1 MADSETIPQLIKSN
15 CEKWG
20 QRTAMSMKH
29 RGIWRRYSWKEYY
42 ENVKYF
48 SLGLISLGFKPR
60 DVVCIIGDN
69 EPEWFWGEFAAQA
82 AGGIATGIF
91 VDAIPSEVKY
101 VAAHC
106 GAKFAIVNDQEQ
118 TDKFL
123 EIKDELPSLKKV
135 IYWDP
140 KGLKNYLEGHT
151 PPFEEFLEQICNKL
165 LSCKDSVN
173 LTITSE
179 QISKLN
185 RIKEKYVVQSKKIAD
200 YGEISK
206 ELSEFVPIFEKMKS
220 QNVEGKGPDGHIYKK
235 IDFVEDEKKQDE
247 VIDEAIFFIK
257 EGLSRTA
264 FLINFNEV
272 IDRGRE
278 YEKKHPKSFEQNVK
292 KGKGSDVAFIYYT
305 SGTTGLPK
313 GAVITHKALIN
324 TSRGFV
330 DRFPF
335 TGNDD
340 LVSNFPPAWVG
351 DSFFATVPHLLTGAR
366 INFPEEP
373 ETIAEDT
380 REVGP
385 DFVIYGP
392 RQWESLVS
400 EIQVKITDANPIKR
414 LFYHLFMPVGYKMA
428 DLSFEGK
435 TPDLFWRALHGIAY
449 GLLFRPLKDRLGLV
463 KARLAVTGSS
473 VLSLDTFRLI
483 HAIGI
488 ELRQNYA
495 STEAGFISSHG
506 KGEIDFQS
514 VGRPA
519 TGVEVRVTDE
529 GELLVRSEC
538 LFKEYFKD
546 PEKTEAVVVNGWCR
560 TGDAVNI
567 NDQGH
572 LIFMDRVEHMGEL
585 ASGTKYAPQYIE
597 GRLRFSPYIKDA
609 MVVGG
614 KERDFV
620 GAIVNIDFAMVG
632 KWAERHGLP
641 YTTFVD
647 LSQKKEVADLVQKD
661 LIRVNGYLPQ
671 GSRVRKFVLLHKE
684 FDADEAELTR
694 TRKLRRDFVEQRY
707 KDLIEAMYG
716 DKKNVT
722 VEAPVTYRDGRHGVV
737 STAVNVRQ
745 VN

>member
-1 MADSETIPQLIKSN
+1 MADTETIPQLIDANRK
-15 CEKWG
+15 KWG
-20 QRTAMSMKH
+20 RKTAMAMKY
-29 RGIWRRYSWKEYY
+29 RGIWRRYNWAEYY

-48 SLGLISLGFKPR
+48 SLGLISLGFKPG
-60 DVVCIIGDN
+60 DLLCIIGDN

-82 AGGIATGIF
+82 AGGIATGVF

-101 VAAHC
+101 IAAHS
-106 GAKFAIVNDQEQ
+106 GARFAVVNDQEQ

-123 EIKDELPSLKKV
+123 EIKDELPELKKV

-140 KGLKNYLEGHT
+140 KGLKNYDEPLLISFTEV
-151 PPFEEFLEQICNKL
+151 LKL
-165 LSCKDSVN
+165 G
-173 LTITSE
+173 
-179 QISKLN
+179 Q
-185 RIKEKYVVQSKKIAD
+185 
-200 YGEISK
+200 
-206 ELSEFVPIFEKMKS
+206 
-220 QNVEGKGPDGHIYKK
+220 
-235 IDFVEDEKKQDE
+235 
-247 VIDEAIFFIK
+247 
-257 EGLSRTA
+257 
-264 FLINFNEV
+264 
-272 IDRGRE
+272 E
-278 YEKKHPKSFEQNVK
+278 YEKKHPKLFEENVK
-292 KGKGSDVAFIYYT
+292 KGRGEDTAFIYYT

-324 TSRGFV
+324 TARGFV

-335 TGNDD
+335 TGEDD

-351 DSFFATVPHLLTGAR
+351 DSFFATIPHLLTGAR

-385 DFVIYGP
+385 EFVIYGP

-400 EIQVKITDANPIKR
+400 EIQVKITDANPLKR
-414 LFYHLFMPVGYKMA
+414 FFYHLFMPVGYKIA
-428 DLSFEGK
+428 DLNFDNK
-435 TPDLFWRALHGIAY
+435 KPDVLWRALYSVAY

-519 TGVEVRVTDE
+519 VGVEVRVTDE

-546 PEKTEAVVVNGWCR
+546 PEKTAAVVVNGWCK

-614 KERDFV
+614 KYREFV

-632 KWAERHGLP
+632 KWAERNSLP

-647 LSQKKEVADLVQKD
+647 LSQKNEVADLVQKD
-661 LIRVNGYLPQ
+661 LLRVNSYLPEA
-671 GSRVRKFVLLHKE
+671 SRVRKFVLLHKE

-707 KDLIEAMYG
+707 KDLIDAMYG
-716 DKKNVT
+716 DRKNVT
-722 VEAPVTYRDGRHGVV
+722 VEAPITYRDGRKGMVK
-737 STAVNVRQ
+737 TAINVRQ